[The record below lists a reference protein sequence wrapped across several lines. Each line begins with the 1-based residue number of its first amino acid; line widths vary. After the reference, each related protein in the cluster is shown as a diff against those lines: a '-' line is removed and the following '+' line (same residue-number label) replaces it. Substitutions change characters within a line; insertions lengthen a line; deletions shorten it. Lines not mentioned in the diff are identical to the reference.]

1 MLGQGLSKTFCE
13 CVCDKV
19 MELLFTSYI
28 LFFVLVHLLLF
39 LAFFI
44 FYVCGIPLKV
54 NIYCEKN
61 ADWIYKHS
69 YRLGQIFIKGFKI
82 ARRMWGYWEK
92 VWHYFMWLDMME
104 NILLIPN
111 AASYGLLI
119 EYLWRVTKSL
129 SAVACGQLI
138 EYLWRV

>member
-39 LAFFI
+39 LDLFI

-54 NIYCEKN
+54 NIYCEQN
-61 ADWIYKHS
+61 AD
-69 YRLGQIFIKGFKI
+69 
-82 ARRMWGYWEK
+82 
-92 VWHYFMWLDMME
+92 
-104 NILLIPN
+104 
-111 AASYGLLI
+111 
-119 EYLWRVTKSL
+119 
-129 SAVACGQLI
+129 
-138 EYLWRV
+138 